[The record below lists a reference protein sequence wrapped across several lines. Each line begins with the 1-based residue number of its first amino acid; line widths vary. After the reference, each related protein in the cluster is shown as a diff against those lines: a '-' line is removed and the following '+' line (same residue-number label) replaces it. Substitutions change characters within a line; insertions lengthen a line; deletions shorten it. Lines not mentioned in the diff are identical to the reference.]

1 MTAGICSSI
10 AVFIVSILIAVTGLC
25 LMLTERDFK
34 VLLKLGAA
42 CIPNLIYMGIY
53 VVVAYS
59 YLL

>member
-1 MTAGICSSI
+1 
-10 AVFIVSILIAVTGLC
+10 
-25 LMLTERDFK
+25 MLTERDFK